1 MLKVNAP
8 ANVGVKLRNDYEPV
22 EGEPLTWKLP
32 DLAFAA
38 EAWAVLELDIPA
50 TDATDGEPVA
60 LPITVSVRA
69 ATQDSAP
76 LFLMTALSPLPVVGR
91 AAWQSMP
98 ADELVARRVLE
109 LDAGDALEAV
119 RVAIEADNWGQAQKL
134 VDEAATRF
142 AQHEWAA
149 AIIATMRRLIGE
161 RDKRL
166 AMKEAAFCPP
176 VDEHP
181 AFAAR
186 RADVRGGRGAVG
198 PGVPAPEARAGEREA
213 RVLSGDR

>member
-1 MLKVNAP
+1 
-8 ANVGVKLRNDYEPV
+8 
-22 EGEPLTWKLP
+22 
-32 DLAFAA
+32 
-38 EAWAVLELDIPA
+38 VLELDIPA
-50 TDATDGEPVA
+50 TDATGGEPVA

-69 ATQDSAP
+69 ATQDSTP

-134 VDEAATRF
+134 VDEAAARF

-149 AIIATMRRLIGE
+149 AIIATMRRLIGV

-166 AMKEAAFCPP
+166 AMKEAAFSSRSMHSRLSLR
-176 VDEHP
+176 DEP
-181 AFAAR
+181 AFGAAE
-186 RADVRGGRGAVG
+186 AQS
-198 PGVPAPEARAGEREA
+198 VPAFLRRKPEQGKGKRE
-213 RVLSGDR
+213 S